1 MIDTLNFFDRLLILT
16 KVVLYYEIV
25 SLTSVAEIMCRLEV
39 RKICNYFVVIRQE
52 VWLNGNH

>member
-1 MIDTLNFFDRLLILT
+1 M
-16 KVVLYYEIV
+16 LYYKIV

-39 RKICNYFVVIRQE
+39 RKICNYIVVIRQE